1 MHCLPTHKTMSQ
13 CMCACVGVCVCVPVG
28 VGVGVSYAYT
38 CTPRLALAG
47 KCSAA
52 ALDVMSNV
60 FREDMLVAVLP
71 LIKQMLVSEEW
82 EVKES
87 GILALG
93 AIAEGGKWV

>member
-1 MHCLPTHKTMSQ
+1 MCVSMLTVEAMS
-13 CMCACVGVCVCVPVG
+13 VCVSLLVYLHLFP
-28 VGVGVSYAYT
+28 S
-38 CTPRLALAG
+38 G

-60 FREDMLVAVLP
+60 FREDMLMVVLP
-71 LIKQMLVSEEW
+71 LIKRMLSSEEW

-93 AIAEGGKWV
+93 AIAEGGEGRS

>member
-1 MHCLPTHKTMSQ
+1 MRTFTCHDV
-13 CMCACVGVCVCVPVG
+13 ACEVVFPSFHPLSPVP
-28 VGVGVSYAYT
+28 
-38 CTPRLALAG
+38 AG

-60 FREDMLVAVLP
+60 FREDMLVVVLP
-71 LIKQMLVSEEW
+71 LIKQMLSSEEW

-93 AIAEGGKWV
+93 AIAEGVSSGCGPGGGD

>member
-1 MHCLPTHKTMSQ
+1 MCVRT
-13 CMCACVGVCVCVPVG
+13 CMCHDAACEVVFPSFLPLSSVP
-28 VGVGVSYAYT
+28 
-38 CTPRLALAG
+38 AG

-60 FREDMLVAVLP
+60 FREDMLVVVLP
-71 LIKQMLVSEEW
+71 LIKQMLSSEEW

-93 AIAEGGKWV
+93 AIAEGVSSGCGPGGGD

>member
-1 MHCLPTHKTMSQ
+1 MCLL
-13 CMCACVGVCVCVPVG
+13 ACVPALVP
-28 VGVGVSYAYT
+28 S
-38 CTPRLALAG
+38 G

-60 FREDMLVAVLP
+60 FREDMLMVVLP
-71 LIKQMLVSEEW
+71 LIKRMLSSEEW

-93 AIAEGGKWV
+93 AIAEGGEGHSQWVWPWGGV